1 MQQIYFLQQNTHGL
15 KQKIYAKQEKV
26 YTTAV
31 WDGWDI

>member
-1 MQQIYFLQQNTHGL
+1 MHQIDFLQQNTRGL
-15 KQKIYAKQEKV
+15 KQKNYAKQEKV